1 MGDQTQFQIDCENL
15 AARLRA
21 NYHGLNRTTFANE
34 RPRNIA
40 EDLGAALY
48 VRAARDC
55 FFDPGCNEIYDFLI
69 ELARRGGQAW
79 GQFGDLQFR
88 FKKGR
93 FSSKFLTV

>member
-21 NYHGLNRTTFANE
+21 DYHGLNRTISANE
-34 RPRNIA
+34 RAHKVA

-48 VRAARDC
+48 VRAARQC
-55 FFDPGCNEIYDFLI
+55 FFDPGCNEIYDYLI

-88 FKKGR
+88 FIKCR
-93 FSSKFLTV
+93 FSSKVLFV